1 MNSVYKCTNAKTIEK
16 PEYKSH
22 SCGASAKPVESKK
35 SFTSPFLP
43 KRGIHEIILITF
55 DVQNGIVQSKNNAI
69 CQVTEFM

>member
-1 MNSVYKCTNAKTIEK
+1 MPK
-16 PEYKSH
+16 
-22 SCGASAKPVESKK
+22 ESKK

-69 CQVTEFM
+69 CQVTEFT

>member
-1 MNSVYKCTNAKTIEK
+1 MNSVYKCTNAKTMEN

-22 SCGASAKPVESKK
+22 SWGASIIPVESKK

-43 KRGIHEIILITF
+43 KRGIHEIILITL

-69 CQVTEFM
+69 CQVTEFT